1 MKRKHKKMKGGR
13 TWDEWARQTKIL
25 STLTGVASG
34 LVGFIPGVNAIVSPA
49 LAGVS
54 GAAKLA
60 GYGHYMSGGAVYT
73 KGQIPLHKMT
83 GGGLRGMKG
92 GNSVYNNVASAYS
105 NIKV

>member
-13 TWDEWARQTKIL
+13 TWDEWARQNHIL
-25 STLTGVASG
+25 STLAGTASAIT
-34 LVGFIPGVNAIVSPA
+34 GFIPGVNMLVAPA

-60 GYGHYMSGGAVYT
+60 GYGRHMTGGAVYT